1 MRPDEVEDA
10 GGHKADR
17 RLFVNGC
24 LCILRS
30 GVHWTEVPEQYGK
43 WETVHRRFSRWCH
56 DGAGARFLRR

>member
-1 MRPDEVEDA
+1 MAPLRPDEVEDE

-43 WETVHRRFSRWCH
+43 WETVHRRFSR
-56 DGAGARFLRR
+56 